1 MRAALVAIVI
11 AAVAAG
17 CRRQSAPTELYFSG
31 QPVSHW
37 LEALKG
43 SDSKARKKAV
53 DVLGNVGVA
62 DPAVL
67 PALIGAMK
75 DKDPQVRD
83 AAVLA
88 VSKVGPAAAA
98 AEPALREAVKDP
110 NPTVR
115 SHAVAALERISG
127 RS

>member
-1 MRAALVAIVI
+1 MRAVLGAILAAAL
-11 AAVAAG
+11 AAG
-17 CRRQSAPTELYFSG
+17 CQRQSAPTELYFSG
-31 QPVSHW
+31 EPVSHW
-37 LEALKG
+37 LEAVK
-43 SDSKARKKAV
+43 SPDPKARKKAV
-53 DVLGNVGVA
+53 DVLGNVGPA

-75 DKDPQVRD
+75 DKDAQVRD

-88 VSKVGPAAAA
+88 VSKMGPVAVT
-98 AEPALREAVKDP
+98 AEPALREAAKDP

-115 SHAVAALERISG
+115 GHAAAALERVGG